1 MTKNSVIENIKTIF
15 KSIKEECVSKDKN
28 RIIKCLGNILIILV
42 VAIIIKIPFIF
53 INTMLLD
60 FFNSMG
66 FSVQTQN
73 IIGFVVEL
81 IYIMVSLL
89 YVYKRLKKL
98 YIDKN

>member
-1 MTKNSVIENIKTIF
+1 MIKTSVMENIKTIF
-15 KSIKEECVSKDKN
+15 KNIKEEFVSKDKN
-28 RIIKCLGNILIILV
+28 RIIKCLSNILIIFV
-42 VAIIIKIPFIF
+42 VAIVIKIPFIF

-60 FFNSMG
+60 LFNSMG
-66 FSVQTQN
+66 FSVQIQN

-89 YVYKRLKKL
+89 YVYKRLRKI